1 MSRHTTISGIA
12 ANEFTEPTPPPASDV
27 PACEPPPIEELVVP
41 HPAVAFGGLDN
52 IPEKLLSDN
61 EQLADE
67 LDHAGLDQVLPGEDR
82 AHPTTDAKAS

>member
-1 MSRHTTISGIA
+1 MSRHTTNIGTGT
-12 ANEFTEPTPPPASDV
+12 NEFVEPTPPPASDV
-27 PACEPPPIEELVVP
+27 PACEPAPMEELVVP

-52 IPEKLLSDN
+52 IPEKLLSAN

-82 AHPTTDAKAS
+82 AHPTTNAKAS

>member
-12 ANEFTEPTPPPASDV
+12 SGELAEPAPPPASDV
-27 PACEPPPIEELVVP
+27 PACEPAPVEELVVP
-41 HPAVAFGGLDN
+41 HATVAFGGLDN
-52 IPEKLLSDN
+52 IPEKLLSEN

-82 AHPTTDAKAS
+82 AHPVPDSKGP

>member
-1 MSRHTTISGIA
+1 MSRHTTISGIGV
-12 ANEFTEPTPPPASDV
+12 NESIEPTPPPASDV
-27 PACEPPPIEELVVP
+27 PPCEPAPIEELVVP

-82 AHPTTDAKAS
+82 AHPVADTKNP